1 MKTVLSRLHPASAFV
16 YLAGILIMAA
26 LNRHP
31 WMTCTQLLCLGGIY
45 LYYERHPGK
54 ILPFIGIILLSAVLN
69 GVFVQRGNTAAVTAA
84 GRTVTAEALL
94 YGGNAGILLVNVLF
108 LFSLWNRCFRQ
119 EHWVYLFG
127 SAFPKLGVILSMAM
141 NLIPKYRK
149 QAEKFSN
156 VRKELYKE
164 SAVRRAAAVCSME
177 LTWAFESSMDQL
189 DSMNARGYGTVKR
202 SHFHLFQF
210 GKRDGCFMA
219 AAVLL
224 FLINLYGFWKFYAHF
239 YFYPEVRW
247 GGFDLKDFCFVLCMG
262 IQILLPLL
270 FWEGGKKLCIR

>member
-1 MKTVLSRLHPASAFV
+1 M
-16 YLAGILIMAA
+16 
-26 LNRHP
+26 
-31 WMTCTQLLCLGGIY
+31 
-45 LYYERHPGK
+45 
-54 ILPFIGIILLSAVLN
+54 
-69 GVFVQRGNTAAVTAA
+69 
-84 GRTVTAEALL
+84 
-94 YGGNAGILLVNVLF
+94 
-108 LFSLWNRCFRQ
+108 
-119 EHWVYLFG
+119 YLFG

-224 FLINLYGFWKFYAHF
+224 FLINLYGFGNSMLISISIRKSDGA
-239 YFYPEVRW
+239 
-247 GGFDLKDFCFVLCMG
+247 DL
-262 IQILLPLL
+262 I
-270 FWEGGKKLCIR
+270 